1 MSKQFNNLAGTTSSE
16 FEIGV
21 GSTSVRQVV
30 LGANCINPT
39 AVAVDRL
46 NNQLQISGIEFVD
59 MKVLGKDNNG
69 NILTKQF
76 RGSLSQ
82 NGNIN
87 LVEDTFEEGFNGSIS
102 IALTGGMLSITCAKG
117 TSTSATFSIYISLQ
131 RVE

>member
-21 GSTSVRQVV
+21 GSTSVRHIV
-30 LGANCINPT
+30 LGAVCT
-39 AVAVDRL
+39 DLATVAVDRL
-46 NNQLQISGIEFVD
+46 NNQLQISGVEFVD

-76 RGSLSQ
+76 RGSLRQ

-87 LVEDTFEEGFNGSIS
+87 LVEDTFEEGFNGSVS
-102 IALTGGMLSITCAKG
+102 IALTEGLLSITCARG
-117 TSTSATFSIYISLQ
+117 TATSATYSIYISLQ